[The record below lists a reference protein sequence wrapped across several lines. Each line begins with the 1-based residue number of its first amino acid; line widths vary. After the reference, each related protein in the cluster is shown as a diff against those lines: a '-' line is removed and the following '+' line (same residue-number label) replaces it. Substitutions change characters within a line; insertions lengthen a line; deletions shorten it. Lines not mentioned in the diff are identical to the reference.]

1 MAAVAGFTVSARAGV
16 TVARQTSVAR
26 KSNAVAPVRIA
37 PPPRRGASV
46 VTNFNPAAGDF
57 DVTLSQGVGAGVA
70 VVVARVVLFSL
81 AKAGI
86 GKNVEK
92 WSAKCAEYGID
103 CSDLYHKEDQVRHI
117 LLVYPKVLGHS
128 HLTRHHPP
136 PPSTQPGDA
145 WYLIGEWQP
154 AKAGDPKHS
163 DTTLVGILTTR
174 AKTHELIAECAANG
188 MDTSDV
194 VSATYRADNFIS
206 NEKARFNE
214 LNKRLKEA
222 GLR

>member
-16 TVARQTSVAR
+16 TVARRTPVAR
-26 KSNAVAPVRIA
+26 KSTAVAPVRVA

-117 LLVYPKVLGHS
+117 LLVYPKILNS
-128 HLTRHHPP
+128 SPFSADQT
-136 PPSTQPGDA
+136 PSTPSF
-145 WYLIGEWQP
+145 
-154 AKAGDPKHS
+154 H
-163 DTTLVGILTTR
+163 
-174 AKTHELIAECAANG
+174 AA
-188 MDTSDV
+188 
-194 VSATYRADNFIS
+194 R
-206 NEKARFNE
+206 
-214 LNKRLKEA
+214 
-222 GLR
+222 

>member
-1 MAAVAGFTVSARAGV
+1 
-16 TVARQTSVAR
+16 
-26 KSNAVAPVRIA
+26 VAPVRVA

-92 WSAKCAEYGID
+92 WSAKCAEYNID

-117 LLVYPKVLGHS
+117 LLVYPKV
-128 HLTRHHPP
+128 
-136 PPSTQPGDA
+136 
-145 WYLIGEWQP
+145 I
-154 AKAGDPKHS
+154 
-163 DTTLVGILTTR
+163 
-174 AKTHELIAECAANG
+174 
-188 MDTSDV
+188 
-194 VSATYRADNFIS
+194 
-206 NEKARFNE
+206 
-214 LNKRLKEA
+214 
-222 GLR
+222 

>member
-1 MAAVAGFTVSARAGV
+1 MAAVAGFTVSARACV
-16 TVARQTSVAR
+16 TAARQTSIAR
-26 KSNAVAPVRIA
+26 KSTVVVAPPA
-37 PPPRRGASV
+37 RRGSSV

-57 DVTLSQGVGAGVA
+57 SVTLSQGVGAGVA
-70 VVVARVVLFSL
+70 VVAARVVLFSL

-103 CSDLYHKEDQVRHI
+103 CSDLYHTED
-117 LLVYPKVLGHS
+117 
-128 HLTRHHPP
+128 
-136 PPSTQPGDA
+136 QPGDA
-145 WYLIGEWQP
+145 WYLIGDWKP
-154 AKAGDPKHS
+154 AKAGEPKHS

-174 AKTHELIAECAANG
+174 AKTHELVNECESNG
-188 MDTSDV
+188 ISTSDV
-194 VSATYRADNFIS
+194 VAATYRPDNFIS

-214 LNKRLKEA
+214 LTKRLKEA